1 MQARVLTVLGTAAQ
15 VPTSERNHVGLF
27 LRWDRHGF
35 LFDPGEGTQR
45 QMVRSGVSA
54 SDITKIFLTH
64 FHGDHCLGL
73 PGVIQRLSLQRAGHT
88 VEIYYPSRGR
98 VFLERLIHCV
108 PYYQAVDLELIP
120 VESAGEVYSEEGL
133 SISAGQLDHGSQTFG
148 YRIQEHASR
157 TVHPGLLPPEVSGRR
172 IGELKR
178 KGRVQ
183 TESGVLRLED
193 VSSVKPGQSF
203 VCLMDTRLCETAEE
217 LARDATLLVSEA
229 TYLESEVELAGDYR
243 HLTAGQA
250 AGLAS
255 RAGADKL
262 ILLHYSQRYRSQAPF
277 AKEAKA
283 YHPDVVAARDG
294 DVIPLPRLERKEE
307 ARSCHDSAKA

>member
-73 PGVIQRLSLQRAGHT
+73 SGVIQRLSLQRAAHT
-88 VEIYYPSRGR
+88 VEIYYPSHGR
-98 VFLERLIHCV
+98 AYLDRLIHCV
-108 PYYQAVDLELIP
+108 PYYQGVELRLIP
-120 VESAGEVYSEEGL
+120 VQAEGEVYSEEGL
-133 SISAGQLDHGSQTFG
+133 TISAGRLEHGSQTFG
-148 YRIQEHASR
+148 YRIQEHSSR
-157 TVHPGLLPPEVSGRR
+157 TVHPDLLPPEVSGRL
-172 IGELKR
+172 IGELKQ
-178 KGRVQ
+178 KGSIR
-183 TESGVLRLED
+183 TANGVLGLEE

-203 VCLMDTRLCETAEE
+203 VCLLDTRLCQRAEE

-229 TYLESEVELAGDYR
+229 TYLESEAELAEKYR
-243 HLTAGQA
+243 HLTAAQA
-250 AGLAS
+250 AGLAFRA
-255 RAGADKL
+255 RAGKL
-262 ILLHYSQRYRSQAPF
+262 ILLHYSQRYRSVAPF
-277 AKEAKA
+277 AKEAKV
-283 YHPDVVAARDG
+283 HHSDVVAARDG
-294 DVIPLPRLERKEE
+294 EVIPLPRLERKTE
-307 ARSCHDSAKA
+307 ARSCRDSAEA